1 MAAQI
6 VRQPKDRKKRDY
18 TMTSLFCCP
27 ICGQPLE
34 REGKSYICPKRHCY
48 DVAKEGYVNL
58 LPANKKH
65 AKDPG
70 DDKDMVAART
80 RFLEGGHYEP
90 LRDALSAL
98 AVEEKP
104 AAVLDS
110 GCGEGWY
117 TAGVCEA
124 LGRNGLTTRVAGV
137 DLSRS
142 ALKKAARRA
151 GEAEFAVASVY
162 HLPVADHSVDL
173 LINCFSPL
181 AAEEFRRVLR
191 PKGTFLYVVPG
202 AKHLWELK
210 QVLYEKPYENEEKQE
225 EYTNFFCEK
234 VVPVDFAM
242 ELDGAALQ
250 DLFRMTPYCW
260 KTPKAGVE
268 RMNALDRLVVTA
280 SFRIHV
286 FRAE

>member
-1 MAAQI
+1 MA
-6 VRQPKDRKKRDY
+6 
-18 TMTSLFCCP
+18 SLFCCP
-27 ICGQPLE
+27 ICGAPLE
-34 REGKSYICPKRHCY
+34 REEKSYICPKRHCY

-80 RFLEGGHYEP
+80 RFLDGGYYAP
-90 LRDALSAL
+90 LRDALAEL
-98 AVEEKP
+98 VLKRKP
-104 AAVLDS
+104 ETVLDS

-117 TAGVCEA
+117 TAGVCAA
-124 LGRNGLTTRVAGV
+124 LRESGRNTRIVGV

-142 ALKKAARRA
+142 ALKKAARRTK
-151 GEAEFAVASVY
+151 EAEFAVASVY

-173 LINCFSPL
+173 LLNCFSPL
-181 AAEEFRRVLR
+181 ALEEFRRVLV
-191 PKGTFLYVVPG
+191 PGGAFLYVVPG

-210 QVLYEKPYENEEKQE
+210 QVLYEKPYENEEAE
-225 EYTNFFCEK
+225 TVYEGFSYETI
-234 VVPVDFAM
+234 VPVDFTM
-242 ELDGAALQ
+242 ELDATALQ

-260 KTPKAGVE
+260 KTPKAGIE
-268 RMNALDRLVVTA
+268 RMNALEGLSVTA

-286 FRAE
+286 FHAK

>member
-1 MAAQI
+1 MAG
-6 VRQPKDRKKRDY
+6 
-18 TMTSLFCCP
+18 LFCCP
-27 ICGQPLE
+27 ICGAQLE
-34 REGKSYICPKRHCY
+34 REEKSYICPKRHCY

-80 RFLEGGHYEP
+80 RFLDGGHYAP
-90 LRDALSAL
+90 LREALSAL
-98 AVEEKP
+98 VLEKK
-104 AAVLDS
+104 AQTVLDS

-117 TAGVCEA
+117 TAGVCAA
-124 LGRNGLTTRVAGV
+124 LRKSGRNTRIAGV

-142 ALKKAARRA
+142 ALKKAARRTK
-151 GEAEFAVASVY
+151 EAEFAVASVY

-173 LINCFSPL
+173 LLNCFSPL
-181 AAEEFRRVLR
+181 ALEEFRRVLV
-191 PKGTFLYVVPG
+191 PGGAFLYVVPG

-210 QVLYEKPYENEEKQE
+210 QVLYEKPYENEEAETAYEGFSYQ
-225 EYTNFFCEK
+225 TI
-234 VVPVDFAM
+234 VPVDFTM
-242 ELDGAALQ
+242 ELDAEALQ

-268 RMNALDRLVVTA
+268 RMNALERLSVTA

>member
-1 MAAQI
+1 
-6 VRQPKDRKKRDY
+6 
-18 TMTSLFCCP
+18 MTSLFCCP

-34 REGKSYICPKRHCY
+34 REEKSYICPKRHCY

-80 RFLEGGHYEP
+80 RFLEGGHYAP
-90 LRDALSAL
+90 LRDALAEL
-98 AVEEKP
+98 VLKRKP
-104 AAVLDS
+104 ETVLDS

-117 TAGVCEA
+117 TAGVCEV
-124 LGRNGLTTRVAGV
+124 LRRNGLGNRIAGV

-142 ALKKAARRA
+142 ALKKAARRTK
-151 GEAEFAVASVY
+151 EAEFAVASVY
-162 HLPVADHSVDL
+162 HLPVADHSVDV

-181 AAEEFRRVLR
+181 ATEEFRRVLR
-191 PKGTFLYVVPG
+191 PEGAFLYVVPG

-210 QVLYEKPYENEEKQE
+210 QVLYEKPYENVEEETAYEGFSYQ
-225 EYTNFFCEK
+225 TIL
-234 VVPVDFAM
+234 PVDFAM
-242 ELDGAALQ
+242 ELDATALQ

-268 RMNALDRLVVTA
+268 RLSALEGLSVTA

-286 FRAE
+286 FHVK

>member
-1 MAAQI
+1 MA
-6 VRQPKDRKKRDY
+6 
-18 TMTSLFCCP
+18 SLFCCP
-27 ICGQPLE
+27 ICGAPLE
-34 REGKSYICPKRHCY
+34 REEKSYICPGRHCY

-80 RFLEGGHYEP
+80 RFLDGGHYAP
-90 LRDALSAL
+90 LRDALAAQ
-98 AVEEKP
+98 AVEKNP

-117 TAGVCEA
+117 TAGVCAA
-124 LGRNGLTTRVAGV
+124 LREKGSDARVAGV

-142 ALKKAARRA
+142 ALKKAARRTK
-151 GEAEFAVASVY
+151 EAEFAVASVY
-162 HLPVADHSVDL
+162 HLPVADRSVDL
-173 LINCFSPL
+173 LLNCFSPL
-181 AAEEFRRVLR
+181 ALEEFRRVLA
-191 PKGTFLYVVPG
+191 PAGTFLYVVPG

-210 QVLYEKPYENEEKQE
+210 QVLYEKPYENAEEE
-225 EYTNFFCEK
+225 TAYEGFSYETI
-234 VVPVDFAM
+234 VPVDFAM
-242 ELDGAALQ
+242 ELDASALQ

-260 KTPKAGVE
+260 KTPKAGIE
-268 RMNALDRLVVTA
+268 RLNALEGLRVTA

-286 FRAE
+286 FRIK